1 MPLTRRLTI
10 VAQDPSLRVGT
21 GKSKR
26 ILTAEVEVPYEEL
39 GRGPCGYR
47 VHVIDYDSTSDAI
60 YAPIDPS
67 HYGTRSDLRDPFR
80 RPGNRVILTNPHF
93 HAQNVYAIVMR
104 TLARFERALGRRI
117 EWSFGGHQ
125 LYVAPHAFA
134 DANAFYSD
142 RDRAL
147 LFGYFPSPSNGEMVF
162 TCLSHDVIVHE
173 TAHAL
178 LDGLRERYTDPSSPD
193 QAAFH
198 EGFADV
204 AALLSAFAIPEV
216 VRAALDSR
224 RKVPK
229 AVPRSLLTPAALR
242 QSVLLG
248 LADQLGGELSGLRG
262 NALRRSVELSPSDA
276 YLQDPLFE
284 EPHRRGEVFVA
295 AMMNAFVRVL
305 GNGFATLGDVDG
317 QGPLDRERVV
327 LEAAETADRLL
338 NICIR
343 AIDYCPPTDLRFGD
357 FLSALLTSD
366 WEIVPDDSRYRFR
379 EEITASFQSFGVF
392 PSSRRVAGCM
402 WEPPVEEGQELDYS
416 NVHFESMQ
424 HNHEEVFRF
433 IWENRARLGVYE
445 DAYTKVLSVRP
456 CRRVGPDGFVLPETV
471 AEYFQILT
479 LQARELK
486 RLKIGKPPDMPDD
499 LEIKLYGGGSLI
511 FSEYGRL
518 KYHVRNRLV
527 HSQMQT
533 ERLKYLWKFGYFDK
547 RSSAAQRFSA
557 LHLERM
563 SRWPLGYP
571 ALEEV

>member
-10 VAQDPSLRVGT
+10 VAQDPSLRVGSA
-21 GKSKR
+21 KAKR
-26 ILTAEVEVPYEEL
+26 ILTAEVDVPYEEL
-39 GRGPCGYR
+39 ARGPHGYR
-47 VHVIDYDSTSDAI
+47 VHVIDYDSTSDTI
-60 YAPIDPS
+60 YAPIDAEL
-67 HYGTRSDLRDPFR
+67 YGDRTELLDPFR
-80 RPGNRVILTNPHF
+80 TPGNRVILGDPRF

-134 DANAFYSD
+134 DANAFYSA

-147 LFGYFPSPSNGEMVF
+147 LFGYFPSPTSNEMVF

-173 TAHAL
+173 TTHAL

-198 EGFADV
+198 EGFSDV
-204 AALLSAFAIPEV
+204 VALLSAFAIPEV
-216 VRAALDSR
+216 IRAALESR
-224 RKVPK
+224 RNVPK
-229 AVPRSLLTPAALR
+229 AVPRSLLRPEALR
-242 QSVLLG
+242 DSILLG
-248 LADQLGGELSGLRG
+248 LADQLGSELSGLRG
-262 NALRRSVELSPSDA
+262 SALRRSVAMQPSEA

-295 AMMNAFVRVL
+295 AMMHALLRVL
-305 GNGFATLGDVDG
+305 SNGFATLGDVKG
-317 QGPLDRERVV
+317 KGPLDRERVV
-327 LEAAETADRLL
+327 MEAADTADRLL

-357 FLSALLTSD
+357 FASALATSD
-366 WEIVPDDSRYRFR
+366 REIVPDDSRYRFR
-379 EEITASFQSFGVF
+379 SEIMSSFMAFGILPTSQNV
-392 PSSRRVAGCM
+392 PHCV
-402 WEPPVEEGQELDYS
+402 WEPPVAPGEELDYS

-424 HNHEEVFRF
+424 HSHEEVFRF
-433 IWENRARLGVYE
+433 IWENRVRLGVYPN
-445 DAYTKVLSVRP
+445 AYTKVLSVRP
-456 CRRVGPDGFVLPETV
+456 CRRVGPDGFILHETV

-486 RLKIGKPPDMPDD
+486 RLKIAKPEEMPDD

-511 FSEYGRL
+511 FDEYGRL
-518 KYHVRNRLV
+518 KYHVRNRV
-527 HSQMQT
+527 NQQQRQS
-533 ERLKYLWKFGYFDK
+533 ERLQYLWKFGFFDK
-547 RSSAAQRFSA
+547 GASAAQRFSS
-557 LHLERM
+557 LHLNRM

-571 ALEEV
+571 ATEEV